1 MKRFASLDA
10 VRGLAAL
17 SVFFA
22 HLHAV
27 FVSHHIALDLTP
39 AFLLWAGG
47 EAVILFF
54 VLSGFVLVRRAD
66 HGVPQ
71 SLRAFWWGR
80 LARIGVPS
88 WVMLAGCVLATWL
101 LNRFGGVG
109 TQAFQWPASVSPRA
123 VLDTALMVVD
133 VEMVFNDVV
142 WTLVHE
148 MRFAWVFPLFL
159 WALHRLRPAA
169 FLAGLA
175 VASLAVAAGVT
186 WAGDPSVGY
195 KTSWWHTLHYL
206 LMFGMGAVLAQHLDA
221 ALAWWGAQSLRARRC
236 WVVGAL
242 LVYAYARMAHLVP
255 QTWGWRQVATFN
267 EFLADAAVAV
277 AACVLMVSAMAPG
290 RIRELLQARPWQYL
304 GRVSFSLYLVHI
316 PVMKTCFALMPQAP
330 AWWAVLVCLPCVAL
344 ATHVFHI
351 AVEQPAQRLGRWGPG
366 SAPKRFAPPVATTTV
381 GVTLDN
387 HAA

>member
-1 MKRFASLDA
+1 MKRFAALDA

-22 HLHAV
+22 HLHSV

-66 HGVPQ
+66 HGAPQ
-71 SLRAFWWGR
+71 NLVAFGWGR

-88 WVMLAGCVLATWL
+88 WAMLSLCVLATWL
-101 LNRFGGVG
+101 LAGRGEVG
-109 TQAFQWPASVSPRA
+109 AHAFQWPASVVPRV
-123 VLDTALMVVD
+123 VLDHALMVVD
-133 VEMVFNDVV
+133 VEMVFNDVT

-148 MRFAWVFPLFL
+148 MRFALVFPLFL
-159 WALHRLRPAA
+159 WALHRLRPAV
-169 FLAGLA
+169 FL
-175 VASLAVAAGVT
+175 ASLACASLACAAAVT
-186 WAGDPSVGY
+186 WLGDPAIGY

-221 ALAWWGAQSLRARRC
+221 ALAWWGGQSLRGRRC

-242 LVYAYARMAHLVP
+242 WVYAYARMAGLVP
-255 QTWGWRQVATFN
+255 QAWGWRQMATFN
-267 EFLADAAVAV
+267 SFLADAAVAM
-277 AACVLMVSAMAPG
+277 AACVLMVSAIAPG
-290 RIRELLQARPWQYL
+290 RIREWMHARPLQYL
-304 GRVSFSLYLVHI
+304 GQVSFSLYLVHI
-316 PVMKTCFALMPQAP
+316 PVLKTCFALMPQAP
-330 AWWAVLVCLPCVAL
+330 AWWVVLVSLPCVAL

-366 SAPKRFAPPVATTTV
+366 GAIQRRTPPVATTSV
-381 GVTLDN
+381 GETLTTN
-387 HAA
+387 